1 MLTISNDARR
11 PSLPGSGPQSPSQDS
26 VSTMRLGSLDSVVTT
41 TPMEKFL
48 GRGGTPAMWSY
59 VTVSL

>member
-1 MLTISNDARR
+1 M
-11 PSLPGSGPQSPSQDS
+11 PGSGPQRPIPDS
-26 VSTMRLGSLDSVVTT
+26 VSTLRSGSLDSVVTT